1 MPHSVGDSTYEGR
14 SCKGT
19 GTEPGVCRM
28 RRKAMPLC
36 SLRTQAYTTQTR
48 TQAPSRL
55 PRIDHVPPTQFFTPP
70 EDSPS
75 HPCLYTTPLPRA
87 PLPTPLCIR
96 PGSPLTTSAHSRL
109 SLPSAC
115 HLNACMGHCVRKR
128 LPVRPVGYGS
138 HCGWPGLGHLTH
150 VPLRTQR
157 TRSTSVGDFS
167 TLKGDQSHTF
177 HHFLRYLRQE
187 TGRTMVFTDYAR
199 L

>member
-70 EDSPS
+70 EDSAPQPPPT
-75 HPCLYTTPLPRA
+75 HHTPPRA
-87 PLPTPLCIR
+87 PLPTPPLYASRIAANEFCPPQAI
-96 PGSPLTTSAHSRL
+96 SPLC
-109 SLPSAC
+109 LPSERLYGPLCVKEAAC
-115 HLNACMGHCVRKR
+115 PPGWVRE
-128 LPVRPVGYGS
+128 
-138 HCGWPGLGHLTH
+138 
-150 VPLRTQR
+150 PLRVAW
-157 TRSTSVGDFS
+157 SGAFN
-167 TLKGDQSHTF
+167 
-177 HHFLRYLRQE
+177 
-187 TGRTMVFTDYAR
+187 AR
-199 L
+199 PAPHSENAQHLCGGF